1 MNNYDYE
8 YNQYKQ
14 NNPPVAI
21 GAMVLSRRTP
31 EIGFGLVE
39 YVQWSLAANDWMIG
53 VKFRFPCERD
63 GFIHTATASQL
74 IIDRDQIRQ
83 QIRRVQ

>member
-14 NNPPVAI
+14 HNPPVAI

-31 EIGFGLVE
+31 EIGFGRVTAIR
-39 YVQWSLAANDWMIG
+39 WSMAKNDWE
-53 VKFRFPCERD
+53 VSVQYHFDCERD
-63 GFIHTATASQL
+63 GFIHTATANQL
-74 IIDRDQIRQ
+74 IIDREQIRQ